1 VGIEI
6 VGRVT
11 EIVAAVPPRS
21 PSSERTIIRGP
32 VMKESQHA
40 YTPPLAA
47 AANTVP
53 EEVARYLDGTDL
65 LAKTQALRLST
76 VDASGWPH
84 AALLSAGDM
93 LALPSGHL
101 RFVIF
106 PQSATAANLTRDGR
120 LTISLSLEGGMC
132 EMRLRTR
139 RLAYSAPDVPLAV
152 FEAEVEAARWHAA
165 PYADVTGGITFAL
178 HDPQTVLQR
187 WQRQIAVLRAAG

>member
-1 VGIEI
+1 M
-6 VGRVT
+6 
-11 EIVAAVPPRS
+11 PPRS
-21 PSSERTIIRGP
+21 LSSERTIIGGP
-32 VMKESQHA
+32 VMEASQHA
-40 YTPPLAA
+40 YSPPRVAA
-47 AANTVP
+47 AHTMPA
-53 EEVARYLDGTDL
+53 EVARYLDGADL

-106 PQSATAANLTRDGR
+106 PQSATAANLARDGR

-132 EMRLRTR
+132 EMRLKAR

-152 FEAEVEAARWHAA
+152 FEAQVEAARWHAA

-178 HDPQTVLQR
+178 HDPPAVLQR
-187 WQRQIAVLRAAG
+187 WQRQIAALRAAG